1 MGASGSGKSTWAASR
16 FRPHEVLSSD
26 VFRAMVSGDPADQS
40 ATADAFRLLHA
51 AARARLQRGLLT
63 VIDATNLTKAARRSL
78 LSLSRQA
85 GRPAVAVVFDV
96 PVAHCLARN
105 AGRPGRQVPDAVVRR
120 QAGQLPAARRALADE
135 GFATIHVI
143 GAPDAEPR

>member
-1 MGASGSGKSTWAASR
+1 
-16 FRPHEVLSSD
+16 
-26 VFRAMVSGDPADQS
+26 MVSGDAADQS

-78 LSLSRQA
+78 LGLSRQA

-96 PVAHCLARN
+96 PVAHCLAHN
-105 AGRPGRQVPDAVVRR
+105 AGRLGRQVPEAVIRR